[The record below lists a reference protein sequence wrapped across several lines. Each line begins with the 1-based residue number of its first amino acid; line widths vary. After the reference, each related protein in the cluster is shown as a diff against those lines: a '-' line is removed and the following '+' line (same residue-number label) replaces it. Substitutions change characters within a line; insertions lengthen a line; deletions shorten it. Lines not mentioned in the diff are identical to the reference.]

1 MFPPVTD
8 RWLTSLVTLSFV
20 CAAASALAEQG
31 DRDKPIQIEA
41 DRASLDQ
48 LKGLTVYEGNV
59 VVTQGTILL
68 RAAQVTVTQGKNGGG
83 DVAVARGNPATF
95 RQKIDGKDEWM
106 DAQGQR
112 IEYDSGKNLV
122 KLFDNA
128 RVKRGQDI
136 VIGSTLV
143 YNTKDETFA
152 ANGGTGQGA
161 ATNKNAGRVT
171 VILQP
176 KNDGKDNKDK
186 KQ

>member
-1 MFPPVTD
+1 MFRSVID
-8 RWLTSLVTLSFV
+8 CLLSGLLALALAT
-20 CAAASALAEQG
+20 AATGALAEQG

-48 LKGLTVYEGNV
+48 LKGITVYEGNV

-68 RAAQVTVTQGKNGGG
+68 RAAQVTVTQHRNGGG
-83 DVAVARGNPATF
+83 DVAVASGNPATF
-95 RQKIDGKDEWM
+95 RQKIDGKNEWM

-122 KLFDNA
+122 KLYDNA

-136 VIGSTLV
+136 VMGATLV

-152 ANGGTGQGA
+152 ANGGTGPGA
-161 ATNKNAGRVT
+161 AASKGGGRVT

-176 KNDGKDNKDK
+176 KNDDGDK
-186 KQ
+186 KR

>member
-1 MFPPVTD
+1 MFRPVND
-8 RWLTSLVTLSFV
+8 RLLSGLLTMALTAV
-20 CAAASALAEQG
+20 SAHSLAEQG

-48 LKGLTVYEGNV
+48 LKGITIYEGNV

-68 RAAQVTVTQGKNGGG
+68 RAAQVTVTQDKHGGG
-83 DVAVARGNPATF
+83 DLAVAHGNPATF
-95 RQKIDGKDEWM
+95 RQKIDGKNEWM

-136 VIGSTLV
+136 VMGQTLV
-143 YNTKDETFA
+143 YNTKDETFI
-152 ANGGTGQGA
+152 ANGPTGGA
-161 ATNKNAGRVT
+161 SPAKGSGGRVT

-176 KNDGKDNKDK
+176 KKKDG
-186 KQ
+186 Q

>member
-1 MFPPVTD
+1 MFRFVTD
-8 RWLTSLVTLSFV
+8 RLLSGLVTLAFA
-20 CAAASALAEQG
+20 CAAGGAWAEQG

-106 DAQGQR
+106 DAQGLR

-136 VIGSTLV
+136 VMGASLV

-161 ATNKNAGRVT
+161 AAGKSAGRVT

-176 KNDGKDNKDK
+176 KNDGKDK

>member
-48 LKGLTVYEGNV
+48 LKGVTVYEGNV

-68 RAAQVTVTQGKNGGG
+68 RAAQVTVTQDKNGGG

-95 RQKIDGKDEWM
+95 RQKRDRVDEFVEAEA
-106 DAQGQR
+106 DDREVQPPHRHDEEGR
-112 IEYDSGKNLV
+112 CD
-122 KLFDNA
+122 
-128 RVKRGQDI
+128 VKRAHPPPPPSEE
-136 VIGSTLV
+136 VPL
-143 YNTKDETFA
+143 
-152 ANGGTGQGA
+152 
-161 ATNKNAGRVT
+161 
-171 VILQP
+171 
-176 KNDGKDNKDK
+176 
-186 KQ
+186 